1 MYNKNNILFFYA
13 IVYFAFLYIP
23 VMLLPVF
30 SFNDAIH
37 MVFPLKGF
45 TLKWYDQMIHSSR
58 LHRALMNSV
67 KVGVIASIFSTFIAL
82 LAAKA
87 FTKYKVKLRQ
97 LSYGAILLP
106 FVIPEIIIAVS
117 LIVLWTGM
125 GLQLGLVPVTISH
138 ILFCTPFCMLVLIS
152 RMEGFDRN
160 LEEVAMDLG
169 ENAWGTFWRVTFP
182 LALPA
187 IVASLLLS
195 FVISFDEFILA
206 FFLSSQDQTLP
217 LYMWGQL
224 RFPKKL
230 PHVLALGAVIIVAT
244 SIIVMLSY
252 WLRNLGSPSDKKSN
266 IGGI

>member
-1 MYNKNNILFFYA
+1 MYKKNNTLLIYS
-13 IVYFAFLYIP
+13 IIYFAFLYIP
-23 VMLLPVF
+23 VMLLPIF

-45 TLKWYDQMIHSSR
+45 TFKWYDQMIHSSR
-58 LHRALMNSV
+58 LHKALMNSV
-67 KVGVIASIFSTFIAL
+67 KVGLVASVCSTFIAL

-87 FTKYKVKLRQ
+87 FTRYKVRLHQ

-106 FVIPEIIIAVS
+106 FVIPEIIIAVA

-125 GLQLGLVPVTISH
+125 GLQLGLIPVTIAH
-138 ILFCTPFCMLVLIS
+138 ILFCTPFCLLILIS
-152 RMEGFDRN
+152 RMEGFDKH
-160 LEEVAMDLG
+160 LEEAAMDLG

-182 LALPA
+182 LVLPA
-187 IVASLLLS
+187 IIASLLLS

-206 FFLSSQDQTLP
+206 FFLSSSDQTLP
-217 LYMWGQL
+217 MYMWGQM

-230 PHVLALGAVIIVAT
+230 PHVLALGAVIIVVT
-244 SIIVMLSY
+244 SLIVIISY
-252 WLRNLGSPSDKKSN
+252 WLRNIGNPSSKKSN

>member
-1 MYNKNNILFFYA
+1 
-13 IVYFAFLYIP
+13 
-23 VMLLPVF
+23 
-30 SFNDAIH
+30 
-37 MVFPLKGF
+37 
-45 TLKWYDQMIHSSR
+45 
-58 LHRALMNSV
+58 
-67 KVGVIASIFSTFIAL
+67 
-82 LAAKA
+82 
-87 FTKYKVKLRQ
+87 
-97 LSYGAILLP
+97 
-106 FVIPEIIIAVS
+106 
-117 LIVLWTGM
+117 
-125 GLQLGLVPVTISH
+125 
-138 ILFCTPFCMLVLIS
+138 MLVLIS

-160 LEEVAMDLG
+160 LEEASMDLG

-182 LALPA
+182 LVLPA

-206 FFLSSQDQTLP
+206 FFLTSNDQTLP

-252 WLRNLGSPSDKKSN
+252 WLRNLGSPTDKKSN

>member
-1 MYNKNNILFFYA
+1 MYNKNRFLFFYVL
-13 IVYFAFLYIP
+13 VYFAFLYGP

-58 LHRALMNSV
+58 LNRALMNSI
-67 KVGVIASIFSTFIAL
+67 KVGVVASIFSTLIAL

-87 FTKYKVKLRQ
+87 FTRYKVKLGKI
-97 LSYGAILLP
+97 SYGAILLP
-106 FVIPEIIIAVS
+106 FVIPEIIIAVA
-117 LIVLWTGM
+117 LIVLWTSM

-138 ILFCTPFCMLVLIS
+138 ILFCTPFCLLILIS
-152 RMEGFDRN
+152 RMEGFDKN
-160 LEEVAMDLG
+160 LEEAAMDLG

-182 LALPA
+182 LVLPA
-187 IVASLLLS
+187 IIASLLLS

-206 FFLSSQDQTLP
+206 FFLSSSDQTLP

-230 PHVLALGAVIIVAT
+230 PHVLALGAVIIVVT
-244 SIIVMLSY
+244 SLIVILSY
-252 WLRNLGSPSDKKSN
+252 WLRNIGNPASKKSN

>member
-1 MYNKNNILFFYA
+1 MYNKNNILFCYA
-13 IVYFAFLYIP
+13 IVYFC
-23 VMLLPVF
+23 VF
-30 SFNDAIH
+30 IHPSYVIACISFNDAIH

-58 LHRALMNSV
+58 LHRALMNSI

-160 LEEVAMDLG
+160 LEEAAMDLG

-195 FVISFDEFILA
+195 LL
-206 FFLSSQDQTLP
+206 FLL
-217 LYMWGQL
+217 M
-224 RFPKKL
+224 
-230 PHVLALGAVIIVAT
+230 
-244 SIIVMLSY
+244 
-252 WLRNLGSPSDKKSN
+252 NLF
-266 IGGI
+266 

>member
-1 MYNKNNILFFYA
+1 
-13 IVYFAFLYIP
+13 
-23 VMLLPVF
+23 MLLPIF

-45 TLKWYDQMIHSSR
+45 TFKWYDQMIHSSR
-58 LHRALMNSV
+58 LHKALMNSV
-67 KVGVIASIFSTFIAL
+67 KVGIVASLCSTFIAL

-87 FTKYKVKLRQ
+87 FTRYKVRFHQ

-106 FVIPEIIIAVS
+106 FVIPEIIIAVA

-125 GLQLGLVPVTISH
+125 GLQLGLIPVTISH
-138 ILFCTPFCMLVLIS
+138 ILFCTPFCLLILIS
-152 RMEGFDRN
+152 RMEGFDKH
-160 LEEVAMDLG
+160 LEEAAMDLG

-182 LALPA
+182 LVLPA
-187 IVASLLLS
+187 VIASLLLS

-206 FFLSSQDQTLP
+206 FFLSSSDQTLP
-217 LYMWGQL
+217 LYMWGQM

-230 PHVLALGAVIIVAT
+230 PHVLALGAVIIVVT
-244 SIIVMLSY
+244 SLIVIISY
-252 WLRNLGSPSDKKSN
+252 WLRNIGNPSSKKSN

>member
-1 MYNKNNILFFYA
+1 
-13 IVYFAFLYIP
+13 
-23 VMLLPVF
+23 
-30 SFNDAIH
+30 
-37 MVFPLKGF
+37 
-45 TLKWYDQMIHSSR
+45 
-58 LHRALMNSV
+58 
-67 KVGVIASIFSTFIAL
+67 
-82 LAAKA
+82 
-87 FTKYKVKLRQ
+87 
-97 LSYGAILLP
+97 
-106 FVIPEIIIAVS
+106 
-117 LIVLWTGM
+117 M

-160 LEEVAMDLG
+160 LEEAAMDLG